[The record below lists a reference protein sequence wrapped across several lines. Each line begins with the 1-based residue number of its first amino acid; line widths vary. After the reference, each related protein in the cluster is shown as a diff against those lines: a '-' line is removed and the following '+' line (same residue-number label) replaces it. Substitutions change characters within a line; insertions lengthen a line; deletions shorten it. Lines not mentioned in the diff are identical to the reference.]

1 MKDNLTQIIDKIWHY
16 SDYQRVQDVISQ
28 ARSRNE
34 KIIFT
39 NGCFDIVHRG
49 HVEYLCKAKDIGGF
63 LVVGLNTDAS
73 VRKIKGPNR
82 PLQDEVSRAKVLASL
97 FFVDLVILFDEETP
111 IKLIDL
117 IIPDILVKGNDYKPE
132 EIVGYDTV
140 VNNGGVVKTIPLVE
154 GYSTTSI
161 VNKMNKI

>member
-1 MKDNLTQIIDKIWHY
+1 MKDNLTQIIDKIWHC
-16 SDYQRVQDVISQ
+16 SDYQHIQQIVSQ

-39 NGCFDIVHRG
+39 NGCFDILHRG
-49 HVEYLCKAKDIGGF
+49 HVEYLGKAKDIGGF

-73 VRKIKGPNR
+73 VKKIKGPNR

-97 FFVDLVILFDEETP
+97 FFVDLVVLFDEETP
-111 IKLIDL
+111 IRLIDF
-117 IIPDILVKGNDYKPE
+117 IIPDVLVKGDDYKPE
-132 EIVGYDTV
+132 DIVGYDTV
-140 VNNGGVVKTIPLVE
+140 VSNGGIVKTIPLVE

-161 VNKMNKI
+161 INKMNK

>member
-1 MKDNLTQIIDKIWHY
+1 MKDNLTQIIDKIWHS
-16 SDYQRVQDVISQ
+16 SDYKHIQHLISQ
-28 ARSRNE
+28 VRNRNE
-34 KIIFT
+34 KVIFT
-39 NGCFDIVHRG
+39 NGCFDILHRG
-49 HVEYLCKAKDIGGF
+49 HVEYLGKAKDIGGF

-73 VRKIKGPNR
+73 VRKIKGINR

-97 FFVDLVILFDEETP
+97 FFVDLVVLFDEETP
-111 IKLIDL
+111 IKLIDF
-117 IIPDILVKGNDYKPE
+117 IIPDVLVKGDDYKPE

-161 VNKMNKI
+161 VNKMNK